1 MSLVIIQGY
10 RSPRY
15 ILQGYGPPLA
25 PAGLRGTL
33 RIVDTRD
40 TLRATD
46 TRDTL
51 RATDT
56 RDTLRVN
63 AE

>member
-1 MSLVIIQGY
+1 MSAVIIQGLY
-10 RSPRY
+10 STK
-15 ILQGYGPPLA
+15 LLTQGYGPVVSP
-25 PAGLRGTL
+25 PGLRATL

-56 RDTLRVN
+56 RDTLRIN